1 MACVSACA
9 ADDFLETAKCV
20 VSHGADLVLLDLS
33 CRATP
38 DSRII
43 GYNLRLAEKVM
54 AEVRAVVSC
63 PLGARLPIYLDI
75 PNVEAVA
82 GVATR
87 AGMDFLVAV
96 APAPAALGINADG
109 QSILRARGGVGEL
122 AGAAI
127 KPMALANVRVLY
139 QATDG
144 RLPIIGAGGVASG
157 RDAMEFLL
165 AGARAVQVGTAL
177 RRYGPGLFARLETS
191 LARQVSK
198 RGFSSAAAAVGQLL
212 EPPAADGST

>member
-1 MACVSACA
+1 MACVSGST

-20 VSHGADLVLLDLS
+20 ASHGADLILLDLS

-38 DSRII
+38 DSRIL

-82 GVATR
+82 AVATR

-96 APAPAALGINADG
+96 APAAAALGIDAGG
-109 QSILRARGGVGEL
+109 QSVLRARGGLGEL

-139 QATDG
+139 QATGG

-191 LARQVSK
+191 LARQVTK
-198 RGFSSAAAAVGQLL
+198 RCFSSAAAAVGQLQT
-212 EPPAADGST
+212 PPAADGST